1 MLSRS
6 SDDVPEPIGASAAGA
21 AFWWVVL
28 VLQDKHPRLSFH
40 TIKRDPASVELEV
53 LRGFRSC
60 GEAIVDFGDDR
71 IRGLEC
77 QVEGG
82 VMVFNIN
89 PAW

>member
-28 VLQDKHPRLSFH
+28 VLRDKLPRLSFH
-40 TIKRDPASVELEV
+40 TIKQDPASVVLEV

-60 GEAIVDFGDDR
+60 GEAKVDLGDGC
-71 IRGLEC
+71 IRGFEC
-77 QVEGG
+77 ISRGRSDG
-82 VMVFNIN
+82 
-89 PAW
+89 A